1 MRSLLVEPF
10 TAPFM
15 VRALTEML
23 LLAVLSGVVS
33 AFVLTRRLGFVA
45 DTMTHTVFP
54 GVVAGYLAAG
64 VAGVFPGALAAGI
77 LTAVLLT
84 LFTRSRR
91 VSEDTALAVL
101 LVSMFSVGVVLVSR
115 RSSYTSDLTAFLFG
129 RLLTVSAGQVLRT
142 AVVAALVLASLAA
155 LYKELQLR
163 AFDPTAAAAMGYR
176 VAVLDLAL
184 NTAIALVVVAA
195 AQAVGTILVIA
206 LLIVPAA
213 AGRLLSD
220 RMWMI
225 MVAGVVVAG
234 LAGYLGLAVSYTASV
249 VYGLRLASGATV
261 VLWLVTL
268 YLLALASVPA
278 RRWVASRTPPGEAP
292 VELV

>member
-1 MRSLLVEPF
+1 
-10 TAPFM
+10 
-15 VRALTEML
+15 
-23 LLAVLSGVVS
+23 
-33 AFVLTRRLGFVA
+33 
-45 DTMTHTVFP
+45 
-54 GVVAGYLAAG
+54 
-64 VAGVFPGALAAGI
+64 
-77 LTAVLLT
+77 
-84 LFTRSRR
+84 
-91 VSEDTALAVL
+91 
-101 LVSMFSVGVVLVSR
+101 VLVSR